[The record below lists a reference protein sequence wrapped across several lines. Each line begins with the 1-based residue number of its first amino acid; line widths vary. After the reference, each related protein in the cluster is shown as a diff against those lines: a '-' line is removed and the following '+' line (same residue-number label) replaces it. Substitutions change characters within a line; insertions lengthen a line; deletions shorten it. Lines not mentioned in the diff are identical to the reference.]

1 LNSIDL
7 KRIGVIVGPQKPDAF
22 NVVGSLGDW
31 CRERGIELKGSGAVA
46 EAGLLPALREADGRL
61 DEAIDLLIVL
71 GGDGTILGAARLIGN
86 LPIPVLGVNFGWL
99 GYLTE
104 FTLQELFPTLDALR
118 AGNYSLDHRMMIDV
132 SIHRGGTE
140 ISSHTALN
148 EAAVNG
154 APARITEFDCFIDG
168 MMMTTFRADGM
179 IVSTATGSTA
189 YSLSAGGPIVHPDVA
204 AILLTPICPH
214 MLSNRPLIV
223 PGASR
228 VEIVFDG
235 VKDKL
240 LLTIDGQLVVDLH
253 TKDRVIIRRSDKT
266 FRLISPTNRNYF
278 QVLRTKL
285 NWGGR

>member
-1 LNSIDL
+1 MNSIDL

-31 CRERGIELKGSGAVA
+31 CRERGIELKGSGTVA
-46 EAGLLPALREADGRL
+46 EAGLLPALREVDGRL

-86 LPIPVLGVNFGWL
+86 WPIPVLGVNFGWL

-132 SIHRGGTE
+132 GLHRGGKE

-253 TKDRVIIRRSDKT
+253 PKDRVIIRRSDKT

>member
-46 EAGLLPALREADGRL
+46 EAGLLPALREVDGRL

-86 LPIPVLGVNFGWL
+86 WPIPVLGVNFGWL

-132 SIHRGGTE
+132 GLHRGGKE

-253 TKDRVIIRRSDKT
+253 PKDRVIIRRSDKT

>member
-31 CRERGIELKGSGAVA
+31 CRERGIELKGSGTVA
-46 EAGLLPALREADGRL
+46 EAGLLPALREVDGRL

-86 LPIPVLGVNFGWL
+86 WPIPVLGVNFGWL

-132 SIHRGGTE
+132 GLHRGGKE

-253 TKDRVIIRRSDKT
+253 PKDRVIIRRSDKT

>member
-1 LNSIDL
+1 MNSIDL

-46 EAGLLPALREADGRL
+46 EAGLLPALREVDGRL

-86 LPIPVLGVNFGWL
+86 WPIPVLGVNFGWL

-132 SIHRGGTE
+132 GLHRGGKE

-253 TKDRVIIRRSDKT
+253 PKDRVIIRRSDKT

>member
-1 LNSIDL
+1 
-7 KRIGVIVGPQKPDAF
+7 
-22 NVVGSLGDW
+22 
-31 CRERGIELKGSGAVA
+31 
-46 EAGLLPALREADGRL
+46 
-61 DEAIDLLIVL
+61 
-71 GGDGTILGAARLIGN
+71 
-86 LPIPVLGVNFGWL
+86 
-99 GYLTE
+99 
-104 FTLQELFPTLDALR
+104 
-118 AGNYSLDHRMMIDV
+118 
-132 SIHRGGTE
+132 
-140 ISSHTALN
+140 
-148 EAAVNG
+148 
-154 APARITEFDCFIDG
+154 
-168 MMMTTFRADGM
+168 M

-253 TKDRVIIRRSDKT
+253 PKDRVIIRRSDKT